1 MLRRALAALRSF
13 IVTPTPAVRP
23 ANYRTFVSYNLGGV
37 AAIGIHLCVVP
48 IFAWVGAT
56 ELLWLN
62 LVSFALYGAAL
73 AANRRGH
80 HATMIA
86 LCLLELAIHQT
97 ACVWSIGWGT
107 RFQDYLMV
115 YPAFPLFLQGRRL
128 RVQLVLAGASVAV
141 FLALFLGSQSA
152 TPRHALTPEV
162 QTALSCFNITAVFG
176 LLALFGF
183 SFRHAAEAAE
193 TRLAETERRLSEE
206 RLFLLKAAVAA
217 AQDVVVITDAE
228 GRAVYVNP
236 AFTAL
241 TGYSSAEVEGQT
253 LGRLATDAHPEAYFA
268 RVWADVLA
276 GRSWSGRVVN
286 RRKDASLYTA
296 ASTFTPIR
304 DEAGVVRHVV
314 AISQDVTESERDRER
329 LLQTEEQLRQAKKLE
344 AIGTLAGGVAHDFNN
359 LLTVILGSA
368 AEVRALLPPDAPALE
383 EIAEI
388 EHAGERAT
396 ALTRQLLA
404 YGRKQIL
411 SPRILDPARVVRG
424 IEKLLRRSVS
434 EQVEFVLRLAPSVR
448 TVEADEAQLGQV
460 LLNLAVNANDAMA
473 GGGTL
478 VIQTEDST
486 LLEPTRVGTFIVPP
500 GEYVLLSVSDTGHG
514 IPPDVLPRV
523 FEPFFTTQGVGR
535 GTGLGLATVYGIVAQ
550 SGGHLT
556 VESVVDVGTT
566 FKVFFPARTLV
577 APSKTPASTTLRPRG
592 TEGILLVE
600 DDVAVRGVAVR
611 MLTHCGYRVFEVPG
625 GDAALAFLARHPGQ
639 VDLLLTDV
647 MMPGMDGATLA
658 GQVQAAYP
666 HIKRLFM
673 SGYPGE
679 VISRHGTFVP
689 GVNFISKPF
698 SPDALAT
705 LVRRVL
711 DA

>member
-1 MLRRALAALRSF
+1 MVRRAFAALRRF
-13 IVTPTPAVRP
+13 IVTPTPAVQP
-23 ANYRTFVSYNLGGV
+23 ANYRTYVSYNLGGV
-37 AAIGIHLCVVP
+37 AAIGIHLCVLP
-48 IFAWVGAT
+48 IFAWLGAT

-62 LVSFALYGAAL
+62 IVSFALYGVAL
-73 AANRRGH
+73 LANRRGH

-86 LCLLELAIHQT
+86 LCLVELSIHQA
-97 ACVWSIGWGT
+97 ACVRAIGWGT
-107 RFQDYLMV
+107 GFQYYLLV

-128 RVQLVLAGASVAV
+128 RVQLLLLGGSLIA
-141 FLALFLGSQSA
+141 FLGLSA
-152 TPRHALTPEV
+152 WSRTTAPLHTIAPEV
-162 QTALSCFNITAVFG
+162 QSAIAYFNIVAVFG
-176 LLALFGF
+176 LLGLFGF

-217 AQDVVVITDAE
+217 AQDAIVITDAE
-228 GRAVYVNP
+228 GRVEYVNP
-236 AFTAL
+236 AFTAM
-241 TGYSSAEVEGQT
+241 TGYTSAEVEGQS
-253 LGRLATDAHPEAYFA
+253 LGRLASESHSEAYFA
-268 RVWADVLA
+268 EVWASVIA
-276 GRSWSGRVVN
+276 GQSWSGRSVN
-286 RRKDASLYTA
+286 RRKDASLFTA
-296 ASTFTPIR
+296 AASFTPIR
-304 DEAGVVRHVV
+304 DEGGAVRHVV

-368 AEVRALLPPDAPALE
+368 AEVRELLPPGDPALE

-396 ALTRQLLA
+396 TLTRQLLA

-411 SPRILDPARVVRG
+411 APRILDPNRVVRA
-424 IEKLLRRSVS
+424 IDKLLRRSVS

-448 TVEADEAQLGQV
+448 AVEADEAQLGQV

-478 VIQTEDST
+478 VIQTDDTT
-486 LLEPTRVGTFIVPP
+486 LLEPTRVGIFTVPP
-500 GEYVLLSVSDTGHG
+500 GAYVVLSVSDTGHG
-514 IPPDVLPRV
+514 IPPDILPRV
-523 FEPFFTTQGVGR
+523 FEPFFTTKSVGR

-556 VESVVDVGTT
+556 VESAVGVGTT
-566 FKVFFPARTLV
+566 FKVFFPARAHLDDR
-577 APSKTPASTTLRPRG
+577 KTPAGVPLRPRG
-592 TEGILLVE
+592 TETVLLVE
-600 DDVAVRGVAVR
+600 DDAAVRGVALR
-611 MLTHCGYRVFEVPG
+611 MLTHSGYRVFEVAG
-625 GDAALAFLARHPGQ
+625 GEAALAFLAQHPGR

-658 GQVQAAYP
+658 ERVKAAHP
-666 HIKRLFM
+666 HVKRLFM

-679 VISRHGTFVP
+679 VIARHGTFVP
-689 GVNFISKPF
+689 DVNFISKPF
-698 SPDALAT
+698 SPDALAA

>member
-1 MLRRALAALRSF
+1 VVRRAFAALRRF
-13 IVTPTPAVRP
+13 IVTPTPAVLP
-23 ANYRTFVSYNLGGV
+23 ANYRTYVSYNLGGV
-37 AAIGIHLCVVP
+37 AAIGIHLCVLPV
-48 IFAWVGAT
+48 FAWLGAT

-62 LVSFALYGAAL
+62 IVSFAVYAAAL
-73 AANRRGH
+73 VANRRGH

-86 LCLLELAIHQT
+86 LCLLELSVHQA
-97 ACVWSIGWGT
+97 ACVHVIGWGT
-107 RFQDYLMV
+107 GFQYYLLV

-128 RVQLVLAGASVAV
+128 GVQLLLVGGSLAA
-141 FLALFLGSQSA
+141 FLGLLTWSRTA
-152 TPRHALTPEV
+152 VPLHALSPVV
-162 QTALSCFNITAVFG
+162 QAGIADFNIISVFG
-176 LLALFGF
+176 LLGLFGF

-193 TRLAETERRLSEE
+193 ARLAATERRLSEE

-217 AQDVVVITDAE
+217 AQDIIVVTDPQ
-228 GRAVYVNP
+228 GRVEYVNA

-241 TGYSSAEVEGQT
+241 TGYTRTEVEGRG
-253 LGRLATDAHPEAYFA
+253 LGHLVTETHPESFFA
-268 RVWADVLA
+268 QLWETISA
-276 GRSWSGRVVN
+276 GRSWSGRIVS
-286 RRKDASLYTA
+286 RRKDATQFTA
-296 ASTFTPIR
+296 AATFTPIR
-304 DEAGVVRHVV
+304 DETGVVRHVV
-314 AISQDVTESERDRER
+314 AISQDVTESERNRER

-344 AIGTLAGGVAHDFNN
+344 ALGTLAGGVAHDFNN

-368 AEVRALLPPDAPALE
+368 AEVRAMLPPDAPVLE
-383 EIAEI
+383 EIGEI
-388 EHAGERAT
+388 EHAGERAA

-411 SPRILDPARVVRG
+411 SPRILDPNRVVRG

-473 GGGTL
+473 RGGTL
-478 VIQTEDST
+478 VIQTEDTT

-500 GEYVLLSVSDTGHG
+500 GAYVLLSMADTGHG

-523 FEPFFTTQGVGR
+523 FEPFFTTKGVGR

-556 VESVVDVGTT
+556 VESTVNVGTT
-566 FKVFFPARTLV
+566 FKVFFPAREQL
-577 APSKTPASTTLRPRG
+577 AAGRTPASATERPRG
-592 TEGILLVE
+592 TETILLVE
-600 DDVAVRGVAVR
+600 DDPAVRAVAVR
-611 MLTHCGYRVFEVPG
+611 MLTHCGYRVLEASG
-625 GDAALAFLARHPGQ
+625 GEAALEYLARHPGG

-658 GQVQAAYP
+658 GHVQAAHP
-666 HIKRLFM
+666 RVKRLFM
-673 SGYPGE
+673 SGYPGD
-679 VISRHGTFVP
+679 VISRHGTFEP
-689 GVNFISKPF
+689 GVNFVSKPF

-705 LVRRVL
+705 LLRRVL
-711 DA
+711 DT